1 MVSTK
6 RRSRVM
12 ALRADQWAMRKA
24 AAQAA
29 LAVAA
34 WDYPLLDEHDLLK
47 TVHGLVHAAVAAG
60 GKRVSIHLADQDAE
74 ILVMVL
80 NHQTDGQDDAGQVP
94 AEVAVLRTVDAC
106 GAHTDHD
113 GHAWWALLDA
123 QPRRGSQGSQ
133 VREQRGLSW
142 TPAPLGPVVNT
153 VPHRSTGRSPSPTG
167 TDRSGW
173 GRGRPRLI
181 FRVAIAGPRRTET
194 TRCPPAPSKGRSAAV
209 GTSTASHNPS
219 PK

>member
-1 MVSTK
+1 MEPPRTQPATK
-6 RRSRVM
+6 PNSLTGVPPRLVVANRRSRVM
-12 ALRADQWAMRKA
+12 ALRADQWAARKA

-34 WDYPLLDEHDLLK
+34 WDYPLLDEHDFLK

-113 GHAWWALLDA
+113 GHAWWALLNT
-123 QPRRGSQGSQ
+123 QPRQNERLAQSTPGSG
-133 VREQRGLSW
+133 R
-142 TPAPLGPVVNT
+142 
-153 VPHRSTGRSPSPTG
+153 HRPTRSP
-167 TDRSGW
+167 
-173 GRGRPRLI
+173 
-181 FRVAIAGPRRTET
+181 AIGAE
-194 TRCPPAPSKGRSAAV
+194 
-209 GTSTASHNPS
+209 
-219 PK
+219 